1 MRSCCA
7 AFTPREVGPVIDANG
22 LTVARGGRII
32 LSNYSFK
39 LQRGGIL
46 AVLGANGVGKTTLI
60 NTVIGAIKP
69 KSGHLSIGGQ
79 AGFVPQLFDVPFSY
93 SAFDI
98 ALMGRARHL
107 GLLGAP
113 GRRDFEIVRGYF
125 QMLGIEHLECQAF
138 NSLSG
143 GQRQL
148 VIIAQALASECEL
161 LVLDEPCAALDYR
174 NQDKV
179 LVLLDHLRAKHAM
192 TIVFS
197 THMPQ
202 HAVEIATD
210 VLLMTSGSSYVYGP
224 TADTLSAGN
233 LTDLYHLPI
242 ARADFEGLA
251 KHTYAPVFRRDNS
264 HLDG

>member
-1 MRSCCA
+1 MIEA
-7 AFTPREVGPVIDANG
+7 IG
-22 LTVARGGRII
+22 LTVERGGRVVVK
-32 LSNYSFK
+32 NYS
-39 LQRGGIL
+39 LHVQRGRIL

-60 NTVIGAIKP
+60 SALIGVLKP
-69 KSGHLSIGGQ
+69 KAGRLSIGGQ
-79 AGFVPQLFDVPFSY
+79 VGFVPQLFDVPFSY

-113 GRRDFEIVRGYF
+113 GRKDFDLVRHYF
-125 QMLGIEHLECQAF
+125 QMLGIEHLEQQAF

-148 VIIAQALASECEL
+148 VVIAQALVSECEL
-161 LVLDEPCAALDYR
+161 LVLDEPCAALDYK

-179 LVLLDHLRAKHAM
+179 LALLDHLRESHGM

-210 VLLMTSGSSYVYGP
+210 VLLMTSGSSYIYGP
-224 TADTLSAGN
+224 TAEALSAEN
-233 LTDLYHLPI
+233 LTHLYDLPI
-242 ARADFEGLA
+242 ARADFAGLA
-251 KHTYAPVFRRDNS
+251 KHTYAPVFRRDDM
-264 HLDG
+264 HLHG

>member
-1 MRSCCA
+1 MIEA
-7 AFTPREVGPVIDANG
+7 IG
-22 LTVARGGRII
+22 LTVERGGRVVVK
-32 LSNYSFK
+32 NYS
-39 LQRGGIL
+39 LHVQRGRIL

-60 NTVIGAIKP
+60 SALIGVLKP
-69 KSGHLSIGGQ
+69 KAGRLSIGGQ
-79 AGFVPQLFDVPFSY
+79 VGFVPQLFDVPFSY

-113 GRRDFEIVRGYF
+113 GRKDFDLVRHYF
-125 QMLGIEHLECQAF
+125 QMLGIEHLEQQAF

-148 VIIAQALASECEL
+148 VVIAQALVSECEL
-161 LVLDEPCAALDYR
+161 LVLDEPCAALDYK

-179 LVLLDHLRAKHAM
+179 LALLDHLRENHGM

-210 VLLMTSGSSYVYGP
+210 VLLMTSGSSYIYGP
-224 TADTLSAGN
+224 TAEALSAEN
-233 LTDLYHLPI
+233 LTHLYDLPI
-242 ARADFEGLA
+242 ARADFAGLA
-251 KHTYAPVFRRDNS
+251 KHTYAPVFRRDDM
-264 HLDG
+264 HLHG